1 MESVKPGVRV
11 PYRGRQA
18 IQILRYIVSFPVWR
32 VKFQLCILPVS
43 VPGNPPN
50 FTAAAVRRRT
60 KNRTVSGMRKLYGS
74 RCQKYAVDF

>member
-18 IQILRYIVSFPVWR
+18 IQILRYIVSFPVGR

-60 KNRTVSGMRKLYGS
+60 KKPYCLRDAEAVRFKVSKIRG
-74 RCQKYAVDF
+74 

>member
-18 IQILRYIVSFPVWR
+18 IQILRYIVSFPVGR

-50 FTAAAVRRRT
+50 FRRRPQAHKKPYSFRDAEAVRL
-60 KNRTVSGMRKLYGS
+60 KVSKMRG
-74 RCQKYAVDF
+74 

>member
-11 PYRGRQA
+11 PYRGRQT
-18 IQILRYIVSFPVWR
+18 IQILRYIVSFPVGR

-60 KNRTVSGMRKLYGS
+60 KTVQFPGCGGCTVQGVKNARL
-74 RCQKYAVDF
+74 